1 MLSLVCAKPYR
12 PIVRQARVPMG
23 SHAVYPM
30 GVVFV
35 CLPTVVSQHVRHF
48 LSVTRPQADVPL
60 KRIVGEMGVPRGN
73 DATSKVMN
81 ALPLTAMVV
90 WVALVSEPPTARAI
104 YVWMWPLRA

>member
-1 MLSLVCAKPYR
+1 
-12 PIVRQARVPMG
+12 
-23 SHAVYPM
+23 
-30 GVVFV
+30 
-35 CLPTVVSQHVRHF
+35 
-48 LSVTRPQADVPL
+48 L